1 MTTDALEQCVK
12 KYHLKYYKYNE
23 FDQIKEIGGGLVGKV
38 YKANWKQN
46 GKCLVLKS
54 FNLDNVEEIISEIKL
69 YHEVNFNDVMIK
81 LYGISKTDS
90 DKEYLLVKEYA
101 EGGTLRNYLEAK
113 FFSLNWGDKYG
124 LALQLSNA
132 INCLHENGIVHKDL
146 HSNNILIHQNS
157 IKLADFSLSK
167 RIKDAGQIS
176 FETVPYLDPEVF
188 GIIGENSRYLNSS
201 EENKQIKKQKKSD
214 IYSIG
219 VLFWE
224 LSSGKKPFAD
234 IKYDLSL
241 AERIAKGLR
250 EKIVEGTPEGYSV
263 LYSKCWDHDPD
274 KRPTIQEI
282 VDTLTPMVSQQI
294 IQNLKLN
301 HGLFLNGHKIEP
313 SKRAVLFEDGILN
326 ISLYEGQ
333 PIVYTFIND
342 RDSNVNLLSFNSNN
356 NEIELNETLQPSDIC
371 INFPIVEITYTAKPI
386 SNFLDNDR
394 ETLYETYGHLF
405 AKKVLMGGKI
415 FIDDFKPETSTQA
428 DIFKSFLTVAYD
440 SAKYDKKNPFNNLS
454 SLNFFPKIRTLDGDD
469 LDAPY
474 KLANWI
480 SVLYQKDMPDIISYN
495 DLIPISEL
503 SSSTTTLIT
512 DEKQPGIV
520 NFKERLSLK
529 KWVGDSIYVNITK
542 WIKEFRL
549 LQGLI
554 VNKYF
559 ELENSKKISINLV
572 NIPDIYSIDESYLK
586 IMKPTTNLEEFL
598 INNNISNKTIES
610 DGKRY
615 DDKTLYLTTNLKEI
629 LIPINIY
636 SSNSLSINKRA
647 IRSNNSNFGDYTH
660 FIMKYEKYKIRL
672 NKDDINPS
680 EEFKQAIEKA
690 LEDMK
695 PLIFLKDVFDEYGH
709 FFPLSIILGKSL
721 KNTLP
726 NSSLSFNFENIER
739 VDLGSPPFE
748 SLGKLNISYFLPK
761 KGNIVKISDLPDW
774 IQNIDNNLEIIEF
787 DKIIPLYEIL
797 EAGQQKKI
805 DCILNKEDNFKIIM
819 TGLADLKDFDIDTEN
834 EKRIN
839 IDPTLEDGNYEV
851 FGSIISKKS
860 HSKLDEFF
868 VTFELYDFSGFS
880 AIINKLSET
889 NANIKECYIVWI
901 IIGKPSSLSVFSP
914 KNRDCKVD
922 HFSIT
927 LQPNQPDYRIV
938 TPFSLSQGNTIFFN
952 SHSTNFEPKNGIKLI
967 NWSYNSIKIE
977 MIKPT
982 INVDESAYSALSII
996 SNSHDYKIDIF
1007 SVSSNYKNLKVDNEK
1022 VDEISIDSI
1031 GHNLTKENF
1040 VKELM
1045 IIVPF
1050 TIPFTKFLP
1059 LIDEIRNILNEVIE
1073 ITQAAEYN
1081 KRICNALKQRVH
1093 AVDLAVFDLKV
1104 QRNNNQE
1111 YFNGNNYLHLQN
1123 LITIITNIKKFMKN
1137 ISQMITLLKLKYI
1150 LPENIEKALKELCGD
1165 FDVCIIKIDAT
1176 NFTTTIKD
1184 KIRPE
1189 EDEQNLKADQDD
1201 LNKYFGQI
1209 VGVDDKHKEEMI
1221 SKINKI
1227 SIMKTTME
1235 SFLDKQMDNEYSQ
1248 KKYQMKIDEIFQAHQ
1263 LIFSDYKKTDKK
1275 PRKDGIVT
1283 KWVSAKNEE
1292 EEYAFKSISEENKI
1306 SVQNQVII
1314 LRELHN
1320 WQNIIKFYGLTN
1332 YENKWYLVTE
1342 WAEHGNLREFYTNN
1356 KNSFD
1361 TKLKLRV
1368 SLDIARGLN
1377 FLRTVEILHRDI
1389 RAENVL
1395 ITNNNTAKLT
1405 NFKLSRSYKAD
1416 TLNQS
1421 HNLEQIRY
1429 CAPEILQRTP
1439 GFKYNNKCEVY
1450 SFGILL
1456 WEISEEKTPYENHDD
1471 FLEITRLVLEKYRE
1485 SFSENNQMPDEFKNL
1500 ALDAVDHNPES
1511 RPKLTTMFIVLS
1523 DCLESFD
1530 SHTSSS
1536 KYMTHAEAAKKH
1548 EMIGLITEIR
1558 DLLDK
1563 IGETVQAAEHNKRIC
1578 KALKQRVYVVY
1589 LAILDLKVHG
1599 DDKECFNENR
1609 QYLQNLVDVIKKIR
1623 EFVADISQMTTLLKS
1638 NYNQPKNIEKTFKEL
1653 CKEFDNCIICI
1664 DLSKFNTTIKNEIHP
1679 EEEAEALKSDQDEL
1693 NNYFEIAEIGVD
1705 NEDNKKKLL
1714 KVNKMNNDMEEFL
1727 DKQMEN
1733 ENNSKINQSK
1743 NDEIFQENQLIFSDY
1758 KKTDK
1763 EPRKDGNVTKWV
1775 NVKNEDEEYAF
1786 KSISEKDKRSVQNQV
1801 TILRELHDWQ
1811 NIIKF
1816 YGLTN
1821 DGNKWYLVTEW
1832 AEHGNLREFYTN
1844 NKNSFDTKLK
1854 LRVSLDIARGLNFL
1868 RTVEILHRDIRAENV
1883 LITLKNTK
1891 NTAKLTNFKLSRS
1904 YNADTLNQHH
1914 NLEQIRYCAPE
1925 ILERTKGFKYNNKC
1939 EVYSFG
1945 ILLWEISE
1953 EKTPYENHN
1962 DFLEITKLVLDKYR
1976 EPFSE
1981 NSQKMPDEFKN
1992 LVLDAVNH
2000 DPEFRP
2006 KITTMFEILS
2016 NCFKSFE
2023 NSSHM
2028 PLQDKKNVLP
2038 KHVPKLP
2045 DFESFN
2051 YMTLAEAA
2059 KQHKRVDKQGK
2070 PLGDV
2075 KTAYKCFEAY
2085 ANSNTTTRNQI
2096 MAKYYKAYYISKGFV
2111 EGPPDKEKIVADL
2124 FKEVADDE
2132 ANEFPDAKLRY
2143 GICLYNGK
2151 GVKKDLSEALKYFEQ
2166 AAENG
2171 YMVAMYNA
2179 GKLYYE
2185 GVSEIGKVV
2194 VEKNVD
2200 KAIYYMRLA
2209 NYHNYGLAIKF
2220 CKDNNISL

>member
-1 MTTDALEQCVK
+1 MTTDTLEQCVK
-12 KYHLKYYKYNE
+12 KYNLRYYKYDE
-23 FDQIKEIGGGLVGKV
+23 FNKIEVIGGGLVE
-38 YKANWKQN
+38 
-46 GKCLVLKS
+46 
-54 FNLDNVEEIISEIKL
+54 NVKEILYEIKL
-69 YHEVNFNDVMIK
+69 YHKVNINDVMIK
-81 LYGISKTDS
+81 FYGISKTDS

-101 EGGTLRNYLEAK
+101 EG
-113 FFSLNWGDKYG
+113 
-124 LALQLSNA
+124 
-132 INCLHENGIVHKDL
+132 
-146 HSNNILIHQNS
+146 
-157 IKLADFSLSK
+157 
-167 RIKDAGQIS
+167 
-176 FETVPYLDPEVF
+176 EVF
-188 GIIGENSRYLNSS
+188 GIIRENSRYLNTS
-201 EENKQIKKQKKSD
+201 EEDKQIEKLKKSD

-234 IKYDLSL
+234 ITYDLSL
-241 AERIAKGLR
+241 AERIAQGSR

-263 LYSKCWDHDPD
+263 LYSKCWDPDPD
-274 KRPTIQEI
+274 ERPTIEEI
-282 VDTLTPMVSQQI
+282 VNTLTPMLSQLI

-313 SKRAVLFEDGILN
+313 SKQAVFFEDGILN
-326 ISLYEGQ
+326 MSLYEGQ
-333 PIVYTFIND
+333 PMVYTSIND
-342 RDSNVNLLSFNSNN
+342 RGSNVNLLSLNSND
-356 NEIELNETLQPSDIC
+356 NETELNEALQPSDIC
-371 INFPIVEITYTAKPI
+371 INFPIAEITYTAALSKSF
-386 SNFLDNDR
+386 SNFMDDGKG
-394 ETLYETYGHLF
+394 TLYKTFGHLF
-405 AKKVLMGGKI
+405 AKKVLTGGKI
-415 FIDDFKPETSTQA
+415 FIDDFKPATSTEEEM
-428 DIFKSFLTVAYD
+428 FKSFLTVAYE
-440 SAKYDKKNPFNNLS
+440 SAKYDKKNPFNNISALD
-454 SLNFFPKIRTLDGDD
+454 FFPKIRTSDGED
-469 LDAPY
+469 LSAPH
-474 KLANWI
+474 KLANWLNT
-480 SVLYQKDMPDIISYN
+480 LYQMNKPDIISYN
-495 DLIPISEL
+495 NLIPITEKKL
-503 SSSTTTLIT
+503 SFGTTTSLI
-512 DEKQPGIV
+512 DEKQPGIA

-529 KWVGDSIYVNITK
+529 EWVGDSIYANITK

-554 VNKYF
+554 VNKYSS
-559 ELENSKKISINLV
+559 ELENSKKISIDIG

-586 IMKPTTNLEEFL
+586 IIKPTTNLEKFFV
-598 INNNISNKTIES
+598 NNNIYSFSKNIES
-610 DGKRY
+610 DGKSHE
-615 DDKTLYLTTNLKEI
+615 DGTMIHLTTNLKESFK
-629 LIPINIY
+629 PINIFLD
-636 SSNSLSINKRA
+636 NSLSINKRA
-647 IRSNNSNFGDYTH
+647 IRSNNSNYGDYTH
-660 FIMKYEKYKIRL
+660 FIMKYEKYRIIL

-680 EEFKQAIEKA
+680 KEFKQAIEQA

-695 PLIFLKDVFDEYGH
+695 PLIFLKDVFDEYGL

-726 NSSLSFNFENIER
+726 NSSLSSNFENIEK
-739 VDLGSPPFE
+739 VDIGSPPFE
-748 SLGKLNISYFLPK
+748 HLRSYLGKLNISYFLPK

-774 IQNIDNNLEIIEF
+774 IQNMDDNLEIIEF
-787 DKIIPLYEIL
+787 DKVIPLYKIL

-805 DCILNKEDNFKIIM
+805 DYILNTKDNFKIIM
-819 TGLADLKDFDIDTEN
+819 TGLVDLKGFNIDTEN

-839 IDPTLEDGNYEV
+839 IDPTLEGENYEV

-860 HSKLDEFF
+860 HSRLDEFF
-868 VTFELYDFSGFS
+868 VTFESYDYSGFS

-889 NANIKECYIVWI
+889 NINIKECYILWI
-901 IIGKPSSLSVFSP
+901 IIGNPSSLSVFSP
-914 KNRDCKVD
+914 KNRDCQVD
-922 HFSIT
+922 YFSIT
-927 LQPNQPDYRIV
+927 LQPNLLDYRIV

-952 SHSTNFEPKNGIKLI
+952 SHFTNFEPNNGIKLI
-967 NWSYNSIKIE
+967 DWSYNSIRIE
-977 MIKPT
+977 MIKP
-982 INVDESAYSALSII
+982 INNVNESNKVYSSLSVI
-996 SNSHDYKIDIF
+996 SDSYDYKIGIF
-1007 SVSSNYKNLKVDNEK
+1007 SVPSDYKNLKVDNEK
-1022 VDEISIDSI
+1022 VDEIPIGSI

-1045 IIVPF
+1045 IIFPF

-1059 LIDEIRNILNEVIE
+1059 LIDEIKNILYEVIE

-1209 VGVDDKHKEEMI
+1209 VGVDDKDKEEMI

-1227 SIMKTTME
+1227 SIMKSTME
-1235 SFLDKQMDNEYSQ
+1235 KLLDKQVDNQ
-1248 KKYQMKIDEIFQAHQ
+1248 KKYQSKIDEIFQAHKI
-1263 LIFSDYKKTDKK
+1263 IFSDYKKTDEK

-1283 KWVSAKNEE
+1283 KWVSVKNED

-1320 WQNIIKFYGLTN
+1320 CQNIIKFYGLTN

-1361 TKLKLRV
+1361 PKLKLRI

-1416 TLNQS
+1416 TQNQDN
-1421 HNLEQIRY
+1421 NLEQIRY
-1429 CAPEILQRTP
+1429 CAPEILQRTS

-1471 FLEITRLVLEKYRE
+1471 FVEITKLVLDKYRE
-1485 SFSENNQMPDEFKNL
+1485 PFSENSQKMPDEFKNL

-1536 KYMTHAEAAKKH
+1536 KYMTHAAEAAKKH
-1548 EMIGLITEIR
+1548 EMFGLITEIR

-1563 IGETVQAAEHNKRIC
+1563 IGELVQAAEHNKRIC

-1589 LAILDLKVHG
+1589 LSILDLKVHG
-1599 DDKECFNENR
+1599 NDKECFNENSR
-1609 QYLQNLVDVIKKIR
+1609 QCLQNLVDVIKKIR

-1653 CKEFDNCIICI
+1653 CKEFDNYIIGVNS
-1664 DLSKFNTTIKNEIHP
+1664 SKFNTIKNKIHS
-1679 EEEAEALKSDQDEL
+1679 EEEAEALKADQDEL

-1733 ENNSKINQSK
+1733 ENNSKIHQLK
-1743 NDEIFQENQLIFSDY
+1743 NDEIFQENQLIFSKY

-1868 RTVEILHRDIRAENV
+1868 RTVEIFHRDIRAENV
-1883 LITLKNTK
+1883 LITNTK

-1925 ILERTKGFKYNNKC
+1925 ILERTPGFKYNNKC

-1962 DFLEITKLVLDKYR
+1962 DFVEITKLVLDKYR

-1992 LVLDAVNH
+1992 LALDAVNH

-2023 NSSHM
+2023 NSSHI

-2045 DFESFN
+2045 DFGSFN

-2070 PLGDV
+2070 ILGDV

-2085 ANSNTTTRNQI
+2085 ANSNTTTGNKI
-2096 MAKYYKAYYISKGFV
+2096 MAKYYKAYYISKKYV
-2111 EGPPDKEKIVADL
+2111 EGPPDKEKIVAEL
-2124 FKEVADDE
+2124 FKEVADDK
-2132 ANEFPDAKLRY
+2132 ANEFPDAKLKY
-2143 GICLYNGK
+2143 GFCLYK
-2151 GVKKDLSEALKYFEQ
+2151 GEGVEKNLTEALKYFEQ
-2166 AAENG
+2166 AAEHG

-2185 GVSEIGKVV
+2185 GVSGIGKVV

-2200 KAIYYMRLA
+2200 KATYYMKLA
-2209 NYHNYGLAIKF
+2209 NYHNYEPAIKF
-2220 CKDNNISL
+2220 CKDHNIPL